1 MTGKRTVAFAIASVL
16 AFGGT
21 FGAVSVPAL
30 AEDSSSLQQQLDDAN
45 TQLTNMG
52 YQLAASQEQLNGT
65 AIQLSDTQ
73 SKIDSLNDDIAQ
85 KQGELEGQQATL
97 SKRVSSNYK
106 TGGVSLLSIVLDS
119 ESFDDF
125 VGRVYYADKVA
136 ESDKAQID
144 SIKELEDNLNS
155 QKNELENQKSQ
166 EESLYNQQT
175 NQTATMQSQIDRQ
188 KDFINGLSDDVKNAV
203 VEETTRQ
210 AEASGEDAPAST
222 DDLTLSDYVS
232 SLRTLTGSDSGNND
246 QGVATADSDTI
257 KQANDANQHPN
268 NGGGVNYGGDRPR
281 SREGDEHP
289 NNDDGGVSYGNG
301 NGNNQRNYPP
311 ADGGSADAN
320 GSANSGGKDKPP
332 TQPTRPSQ
340 PVSSGVNL
348 GTVVA
353 TAQSYLGVPYKYGG
367 ASRSGIDC
375 SGLTMNAYAAAGVFL
390 PHNDA
395 AQRALFTPVS
405 LAQAQPGDLVFFNG
419 HVGVYVGGGQMIHA
433 PQPGMTVEYCTIYI
447 MGGPIMIGHYNG

>member
-73 SKIDSLNDDIAQ
+73 SKIDSLNDDIVQ
-85 KQGELEGQQATL
+85 KQSELEGQQATL

-246 QGVATADSDTI
+246 QSGATADSDTI

-268 NGGGVNYGGDRPR
+268 NGSGVNSG
-281 SREGDEHP
+281 S
-289 NNDDGGVSYGNG
+289 
-301 NGNNQRNYPP
+301 GNNQSSQSLP
-311 ADGGSADAN
+311 APTISGNNTLPQSTQSTPSTQSTQSAQ
-320 GSANSGGKDKPP
+320 STPSTP
-332 TQPTRPSQ
+332 QPRPSQ

-353 TAQSYLGVPYKYGG
+353 TAQSYLGVPYRYGG
-367 ASRSGIDC
+367 TSRSGIDC

>member
-73 SKIDSLNDDIAQ
+73 SKIDSLNDDIVQ
-85 KQGELEGQQATL
+85 KQSELEGQQATL

-210 AEASGEDAPAST
+210 AEASGEEAPAST

-246 QGVATADSDTI
+246 QSGATTDSDTI

-268 NGGGVNYGGDRPR
+268 NGSGVNSG
-281 SREGDEHP
+281 S
-289 NNDDGGVSYGNG
+289 
-301 NGNNQRNYPP
+301 GNNQSSQSLP
-311 ADGGSADAN
+311 APTILGNNTLPQSTQSTPSTQSTQSAQ
-320 GSANSGGKDKPP
+320 STPS
-332 TQPTRPSQ
+332 TQPTHSTQSTPSTPQPRPSQ

-353 TAQSYLGVPYKYGG
+353 TAQSYLGVPYIYGG
-367 ASRSGIDC
+367 TSRSGIDC

>member
-85 KQGELEGQQATL
+85 KQSELEGQQATL

-175 NQTATMQSQIDRQ
+175 NQTTTMQSQIDRQ

-210 AEASGEDAPAST
+210 AEASGEEAPAST
-222 DDLTLSDYVS
+222 DDLTLSDYMS

-246 QGVATADSDTI
+246 QSGATADSDTI

-268 NGGGVNYGGDRPR
+268 NGSGVNSG
-281 SREGDEHP
+281 S
-289 NNDDGGVSYGNG
+289 GNG
-301 NGNNQRNYPP
+301 NGNDQRSSS
-311 ADGGSADAN
+311 AAQSDSASQRHSDAGGL
-320 GSANSGGKDKPP
+320 ANSDGKDKQPP
-332 TQPTRPSQ
+332 QPSRPSQ

-375 SGLTMNAYAAAGVFL
+375 SGLTMNAYAAAGVSL

-395 AQRALFTPVS
+395 
-405 LAQAQPGDLVFFNG
+405 
-419 HVGVYVGGGQMIHA
+419 
-433 PQPGMTVEYCTIYI
+433 
-447 MGGPIMIGHYNG
+447 

>member
-73 SKIDSLNDDIAQ
+73 SKIDSLNDDIVQ
-85 KQGELEGQQATL
+85 KQSELEGQQATL

-246 QGVATADSDTI
+246 QSGATTDSDTI

-268 NGGGVNYGGDRPR
+268 NGSGVNSG
-281 SREGDEHP
+281 S
-289 NNDDGGVSYGNG
+289 
-301 NGNNQRNYPP
+301 GNNQSSQSLP
-311 ADGGSADAN
+311 APTISGNNTLPQSTQSTPSTQSIQSAQ
-320 GSANSGGKDKPP
+320 STPS
-332 TQPTRPSQ
+332 TQPTQSTQSTPSTPQPRPSQ

-353 TAQSYLGVPYKYGG
+353 TAQSYLGVPYIYGG
-367 ASRSGIDC
+367 TSRSGIDC

>member
-73 SKIDSLNDDIAQ
+73 SKIDSLNDDIVQ
-85 KQGELEGQQATL
+85 KQSELEGQQATL

-166 EESLYNQQT
+166 EESLYNQQS

-210 AEASGEDAPAST
+210 AEASGEEAPAST

-246 QGVATADSDTI
+246 QSGATTDSDTI

-268 NGGGVNYGGDRPR
+268 NGSGVNSG
-281 SREGDEHP
+281 S
-289 NNDDGGVSYGNG
+289 
-301 NGNNQRNYPP
+301 GNNQSSQSLP
-311 ADGGSADAN
+311 APTISGNNTLPQSTQSTPSTQSTQSAQ
-320 GSANSGGKDKPP
+320 STPS
-332 TQPTRPSQ
+332 TQPTQSTQSTPSTPQPRPSQ

-348 GTVVA
+348 GAVVA
-353 TAQSYLGVPYKYGG
+353 TAQSYLGVPYIYGG
-367 ASRSGIDC
+367 TSRSGIDC

>member
-21 FGAVSVPAL
+21 FGVVSVPAL

-73 SKIDSLNDDIAQ
+73 SKIDFLNDDIVQ
-85 KQGELEGQQATL
+85 KQSELEGQQATL

-210 AEASGEDAPAST
+210 AEASGEEAPAST

-246 QGVATADSDTI
+246 QGGATADSDTI
-257 KQANDANQHPN
+257 RQANDANQHPN
-268 NGGGVNYGGDRPR
+268 SGGGVNSG
-281 SREGDEHP
+281 S
-289 NNDDGGVSYGNG
+289 
-301 NGNNQRNYPP
+301 GNNQSSQSWSAPITSDNSTPP
-311 ADGGSADAN
+311 QSTQ
-320 GSANSGGKDKPP
+320 STQSTQPP
-332 TQPTRPSQ
+332 QSTRPTQSTQPPQSTQPTQSAPQPRPSQ

-353 TAQSYLGVPYKYGG
+353 TAQSYLGVPYIYGG